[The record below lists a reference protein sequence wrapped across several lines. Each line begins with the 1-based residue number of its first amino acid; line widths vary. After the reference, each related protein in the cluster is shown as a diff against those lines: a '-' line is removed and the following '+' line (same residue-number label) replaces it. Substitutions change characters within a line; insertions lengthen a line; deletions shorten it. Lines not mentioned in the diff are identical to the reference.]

1 MAIPAP
7 VNGTPDNSWFYRR
20 HSLEELV
27 DGAKP
32 LASVDQL
39 LIDDLTDDEADA
51 FHAAIGT

>member
-7 VNGTPDNSWFYRR
+7 VSGAPDNSWFYRR

-27 DGAKP
+27 EGATP

-39 LIDDLTDDEADA
+39 LIDDLADDEADA
-51 FHAAIGT
+51 FYAAIGA